1 MPDETNGSTPPEPQ
15 TFGRLAARLR
25 SNGFD
30 PVSALQPQGIVWLDV
45 RNAVHF
51 LRQADFV
58 IAEHP
63 VALRCF
69 DTDSPLVLLAVAP
82 IADAELSER
91 VEEFLKRCKTS
102 GPCRL
107 SSDGVRVWPL
117 RPQGHEPIAT
127 RRALGGAVMLE
138 HCTPLGMGMGFQ
150 STALLPLDG
159 VWKNGSPL
167 TVPRAALPEISA
179 DQAQKLVDL
188 LEALPANIAAER
200 QHQQPRPAR
209 RSGWIGQQ

>member
-1 MPDETNGSTPPEPQ
+1 MPDESNGSAPEPQ

-25 SNGFD
+25 ASGYD
-30 PVSALQPQGIVWLDV
+30 PVSALVPQGIVWPDV
-45 RNAVHF
+45 RNVVHF
-51 LRQADFV
+51 LRPADFV

-82 IADAELSER
+82 IADAVLSER
-91 VEEFLKRCKTS
+91 VEQFLQRCKTS
-102 GPCRL
+102 GPYWL
-107 SSDGVRVWPL
+107 SSDCVRVWPL
-117 RPQGHEPIAT
+117 RPQGHEPITT
-127 RRALGGAVMLE
+127 RRALGGAVVLE
-138 HCTPLGMGMGFQ
+138 HCKPLGMGMGFQ

-159 VWKNGSPL
+159 IWKNGSPL
-167 TVPRAALPEISA
+167 TVPRAELPEISA

-188 LEALPANIAAER
+188 LEALPANIGAER

-209 RSGWIGQQ
+209 RSGWIGQ